1 MGSEEMRADNFLI
14 HVAVKGEASVVARGE
29 KGVQS
34 CLGVFFKW
42 KRLELV

>member
-14 HVAVKGEASVVARGE
+14 HVAVKGEASVVARRE
-29 KGVQS
+29 NAVQS
-34 CLGVFFKW
+34 GCFFQW

>member
-29 KGVQS
+29 NGVQS
-34 CLGVFFKW
+34 CWLFFFQW

>member
-29 KGVQS
+29 NGVQS
-34 CLGVFFKW
+34 CCFVFFPMEKT
-42 KRLELV
+42 